1 MKLKYTLAALA
12 ALSTM
17 SAQALPIK
25 KSEAREIAQT
35 FIGINDTTADDD
47 TYCPYYIFSRG
58 SGKGF
63 VIVSG
68 DDSTTPILGYTD
80 QGDYVKGGMP
90 EPLNRCLRNG
100 PTASNNY
107 RKPILQGLSACLRH
121 RRSYSVVWLQP
132 PATPVG
138 AVSHR

>member
-90 EPLNRCLRNG
+90 EPFEQMLVQWANR
-100 PTASNNY
+100 
-107 RKPILQGLSACLRH
+107 IQ
-121 RRSYSVVWLQP
+121 
-132 PATPVG
+132 
-138 AVSHR
+138 